1 MEDVKFQQFN
11 SQPSSASN
19 EINSNISSDFS
30 NVTSLLL
37 DSLRYNLKNRTHIY
51 IIYTYI
57 LKTFLKDC
65 YIKYKNIT

>member
-30 NVTSLLL
+30 NVTSLLI
-37 DSLRYNLKNRTHIY
+37 DSLRSNLKNRTH
-51 IIYTYI
+51 TYI
-57 LKTFLKDC
+57 
-65 YIKYKNIT
+65 YNIHIS